1 MRTGTLKNSF
11 CGVLVAVLAS
21 GAANAGGLPVTGVA
35 VPELSWVDDLM
46 LDYLDDNGIRS
57 AVLGIM
63 KDGCVVYQRGF
74 GWHDAAQT
82 VAMPENSL
90 FRIASC
96 TKPITAAA
104 IQRLAAEGDL
114 ALGDNVFN
122 LGQAGGGILTV
133 NPFGGIGDADFDD
146 ITVQQCL
153 VHTAGWDRGLS
164 GDHTYRECQIA
175 SDMGV
180 ASPPGRVN
188 TMNWILGQ
196 PLNWTPGMQTNYS
209 NEGYLALGL
218 VVEQASGM
226 AYIDYVRSHILT
238 PNMWVPWTDVRVG
251 RTFPEN
257 QSVREVEY
265 DSTSTAV
272 CVFPR
277 SGHAAC
283 DDNVVERAYGGY
295 DHEARVGQGAMVVSA
310 ATMLRVLETYRV
322 QVYNA
327 NIGAP
332 LNGTPVNGSHNGGF
346 SGAGVNT
353 FMRQRS
359 DGASYFVFFNH
370 DDPNGNHG
378 NNFDA
383 LLNPQIA
390 AQVDWPADC
399 VDGFWVHPSQA
410 LPGVYGSFD
419 RPYAD
424 LTEALPQLGD
434 GSRVN
439 IKAGNS
445 DWTGTIDKKLTL
457 RAPQGTA
464 RIGM

>member
-1 MRTGTLKNSF
+1 MRTGILKRW
-11 CGVLVAVLAS
+11 LVG
-21 GAANAGGLPVTGVA
+21 GAISAFAAAGALGQPVTGVA
-35 VPELSWVDDLM
+35 VPELDWADDMM
-46 LDYLDDNGIRS
+46 LDFMNDNGIS
-57 AVLGIM
+57 GAVLGITRN
-63 KDGCVVYQRGF
+63 GCVVYQRGF

-104 IQRLAAEGDL
+104 IQRLAADGEL
-114 ALGDNVFN
+114 ALGDDVFD
-122 LGQAGGGILTV
+122 LGQAGGGILAV
-133 NPFGGIGDADFDD
+133 NPFGGAGDNDFDD

-153 VHTAGWDRGLS
+153 VHTAGWDRGIS

-175 SDMGV
+175 GDMGV

-196 PLNWTPGMQTNYS
+196 PLNWTPASQTNYS

-218 VVEQASGM
+218 VVEEASGM
-226 AYIDYVRSHILT
+226 SYIDYVRSRILT

-257 QSVREVEY
+257 QSVREAYY
-265 DSTSTAV
+265 DSTSNVTLV
-272 CVFPR
+272 LPH
-277 SGHAAC
+277 GGDAAC
-283 DDNVVERAYGGY
+283 DGDSVERAYGGY

-310 ATMLRVLETYRV
+310 ATMLRQLDTYNV
-322 QVYNA
+322 QVFSN
-327 NIGAP
+327 NIGTP
-332 LNGTPVNGSHNGGF
+332 LSGTPVNGNHNGGF
-346 SGAGVNT
+346 ASAGVNT
-353 FMRQRS
+353 FMRQRT
-359 DGASYFVFFNH
+359 DGVSFFVFFNR
-370 DDPNGNHG
+370 DSAGTNFGNQ
-378 NNFDA
+378 FDA

-390 AQVDWPADC
+390 AQVDWPDDC
-399 VDGFWVHPSQA
+399 IDGFWVHPSQA

-439 IKAGNS
+439 IKSGNS
-445 DWTGTIDKKLTL
+445 DWTGTIDKKVML

-464 RIGM
+464 RIGT